1 MVRHKVSS
9 HSPRRTPAIGSFCAA
24 LLLLLTLAACGTEK
38 PQPQAQGEVPIGAV
52 LPLSGEN
59 ASFGTTARFA
69 YQIAEEDAARQGL
82 PKIRLVY
89 GDSKLDKD
97 LALKEYR
104 RLVDMEK
111 VAGFVEITG
120 SGVALAVAP
129 VAEKD
134 QIPIVS
140 GINTSPELTD
150 KGGKY
155 FFRVISSDA
164 YSGKVLS
171 DWTVEAG
178 LRRAALVFN
187 QQNGWA
193 TGFKSAITSA
203 YRARGGELPD
213 DAIVPVSDDTV
224 DFSGAIARLKQSQP
238 QVWFVGLMGRQAA
251 LFVKQASEK
260 GVSGPFFGVDNLA
273 QTEFVQGAGR
283 GLTNTKLAL
292 PAEVQGPRGQD
303 FARRYKALA
312 GRDADAIAY
321 KAYDAYM
328 VIADAIK
335 NLQAANKPV
344 NGPNLKE
351 QLEKTRMEGLTGVIE
366 FDEHHDLR
374 EATYDRLKYS
384 QTGEKVPD
392 AAAKAAAAGA
402 SKS

>member
-9 HSPRRTPAIGSFCAA
+9 RTPRRATGMRYLCAA
-24 LLLLLTLAACGTEK
+24 LAILLTLAACGTEK
-38 PQPQAQGEVPIGAV
+38 RQGEVSIGAV

-104 RLVDMEK
+104 RLVDVEK
-111 VAGFVEITG
+111 VVGFVEVTG

-129 VAEKD
+129 VADKD
-134 QIPIVS
+134 QVPIVS
-140 GINTSPELTD
+140 GIDSSPELTE

-155 FFRVISSDA
+155 FFRVIPSDA

-171 DWTVEAG
+171 DWTVESG
-178 LRRAALVFN
+178 LRRAALVYN
-187 QQNGWA
+187 QQNAWA

-213 DAIVPVSDDTV
+213 DMMVPVSDDTV
-224 DFSGAIARLKQSQP
+224 DFSGAIARMKQSQP
-238 QVWFVGLMGRQAA
+238 QVWFVGLMGRQAG

-260 GVSGPFFGVDNLA
+260 GVTGPFFGVDNLA
-273 QTEFVQGAGR
+273 QTEFVQGAGP
-283 GLTNTKLAL
+283 GLINTKLAL
-292 PAEVQGPRGQD
+292 PSEVQSPRGKD
-303 FARRYKALA
+303 FAQRYKAVA

-328 VIADAIK
+328 VLEDAIK
-335 NLQAANKPV
+335 NLQAAGRPV
-344 NGPNLKE
+344 TGPNLKE
-351 QLEKTRMEGLTGVIE
+351 QLEKTRVEGITGSIE
-366 FDEHHDLR
+366 FDEHHDLK
-374 EATYDRLKYS
+374 EATYDRLKYL
-384 QTGEKVPD
+384 QTGEKAPE
-392 AAAKAAAAGA
+392 AASRAAGT
-402 SKS
+402 SGS